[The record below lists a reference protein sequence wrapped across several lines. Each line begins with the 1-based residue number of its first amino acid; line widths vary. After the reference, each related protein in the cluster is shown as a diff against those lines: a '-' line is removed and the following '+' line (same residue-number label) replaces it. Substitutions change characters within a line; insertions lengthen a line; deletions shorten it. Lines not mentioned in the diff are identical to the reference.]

1 MARDR
6 LESVLTIRKRA
17 VDGFRRD
24 LAVCAAS
31 ESAVEARIAALD
43 DSVRRDRAAHVTLD
57 DAHRFQDMFAERRL
71 AREAERAA
79 AMRALDEARARSA
92 EVRAEL
98 VAARVAAE
106 AVGAVIAERAA
117 ARAAGQARRAQ
128 SDLEEAARFG
138 KRLIASAV

>member
-24 LAVCAAS
+24 LAACVAA
-31 ESAVEARIAALD
+31 EAAVEMRIATLD
-43 DSVRRDRAAHVTLD
+43 QTVRLDRAAHGLLE

-71 AREAERAA
+71 AEKAERAT
-79 AMRALDEARARSA
+79 AMGALAEARARSA
-92 EVRAEL
+92 KVRAEL

-106 AVGAVIAERAA
+106 AVGAVIAERAGVLA
-117 ARAAGQARRAQ
+117 AAQGRRAQ
-128 SDLEEAARFG
+128 FELEEAARFG
-138 KRLIASAV
+138 KRTMASGA